1 MAQSVGR
8 CIDLLFHDHG
18 TGRSSVQQHVP
29 VQFTTGKEESLIVE
43 EGGLDPGPVWRGG
56 KSRSNG
62 DSIPNRPDSSQSLY
76 RLN

>member
-1 MAQSVGR
+1 VAQSVGR
-8 CIDLLFHDHG
+8 CIALLFHDRG
-18 TGRSSVQQHVP
+18 TRSSIVQQHVP
-29 VQFTTGKEESLIVE
+29 VQFTAGKEESPIVE
-43 EGGLDPGPVWRGG
+43 EAGLDPGPVWRGG